1 MSACL
6 LLVKWQ
12 KQMLLVARGGRGG
25 RGNEAFKSTRN
36 NAPKMSEKGE
46 PGAERWLHIELKLVR
61 SPSFT
66 DL

>member
-1 MSACL
+1 
-6 LLVKWQ
+6 
-12 KQMLLVARGGRGG
+12 MLLVARGGRGG

-61 SPSFT
+61 SRP
-66 DL
+66 